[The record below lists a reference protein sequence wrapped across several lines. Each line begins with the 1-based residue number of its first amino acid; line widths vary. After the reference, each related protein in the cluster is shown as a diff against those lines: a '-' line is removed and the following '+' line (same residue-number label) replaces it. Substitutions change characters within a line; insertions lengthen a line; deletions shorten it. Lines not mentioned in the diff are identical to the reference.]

1 MPGLIGT
8 AAGVAMLVVL
18 GPATLIGGMVLFG
31 AGFGIIQSASLNLM
45 LDRVP
50 PTGYS
55 TASAV
60 WSIAYDGGWGLGSVV
75 FGLIVAQTGY
85 PLAFGLTA
93 GVVAVAVIP
102 A

>member
-1 MPGLIGT
+1 
-8 AAGVAMLVVL
+8 
-18 GPATLIGGMVLFG
+18 
-31 AGFGIIQSASLNLM
+31 M

-75 FGLIVAQTGY
+75 FGLIVARTSST
-85 PLAFGLTA
+85 PLIDRQQG
-93 GVVAVAVIP
+93 
-102 A
+102 